1 MSVPAF
7 TGSNVMDVDAAK
19 IRGAGSNVHFDKV
32 SVAYG
37 GHVVLHPLTLDI
49 APGEILAMIGPSGS
63 GKTTALRAVAGF
75 VRPASGRIRIG
86 PTDVTDLPPYERGLG
101 MVVQNYALF
110 PHMRVE
116 DNVAFGLRAQGA
128 DKALVAERVK
138 DSLATVGMSGFA
150 KRYPRELSGGQQQR
164 VAIARALAVRP
175 RVLLLDEPLS
185 ALDAQI
191 RRNMVEEIAKL
202 HRDLPGLT
210 ILYVTHDQT
219 EALTLADKI
228 AIMRDGRVSS
238 HGPTAELYRRPP
250 NRFTAEFLGRANLL
264 PVTVAEGADGPKG
277 FAKAKLGDAVLA
289 GAGRSEK
296 PGDKTLLC
304 IRPQHLSLTGDEEHT
319 NRIVGTLKEV
329 HWQGELTHLVLDV
342 DGTPVRVSATRLPV
356 SLPERGS
363 AMPLF
368 FTPGDT
374 SLVPED
380 VRG

>member
-1 MSVPAF
+1 MSAAAF
-7 TGSNVMDVDAAK
+7 TGTNVMDIDAAK
-19 IRGAGSNVHFDKV
+19 VRGAGSNVHFDKV

-37 GHVVLHPLTLDI
+37 AHVVLHPLTLDI

-75 VRPASGRIRIG
+75 VRPASGRIRKG
-86 PTDVTDLPPYERGLG
+86 ATDVTDLPPYERGLG

-128 DKALVAERVK
+128 DRALIAERVR
-138 DSLATVGMSGFA
+138 DALGTVGMAAFA
-150 KRYPRELSGGQQQR
+150 KRFPRELSGGQQQR

-228 AIMRDGRVSS
+228 AIMRDGRVCS
-238 HGPTAELYRRPP
+238 HGPTGELYRRPP

-264 PVTVAEGADGPKG
+264 PVTVVEAAGARG
-277 FAKAKLGDAVLA
+277 FARAALGDTTLA
-289 GAGRSEK
+289 GAGRDEK
-296 PGDKTLLC
+296 AGDRSLLC
-304 IRPQHLSLTGDEEHT
+304 IRPQHLSLTDEGGHS
-319 NRIVGTLKEV
+319 NRISGLLREV

-342 DGTPVRVSATRLPV
+342 DGTAVRVSTTRLPIA
-356 SLPERGS
+356 LPEAGTRL
-363 AMPLF
+363 PLF
-368 FTPGDT
+368 FAPADT

-380 VRG
+380 AGV

>member
-1 MSVPAF
+1 MSVPAV

-37 GHVVLHPLTLDI
+37 AHVVLHPLTLDI

-86 PTDVTDLPPYERGLG
+86 ATDVTDLAPYERGLG

-128 DKALVAERVK
+128 DKALIGKRVK
-138 DSLATVGMSGFA
+138 DSLATVGMSGFSR
-150 KRYPRELSGGQQQR
+150 RYPRELSGGQQQR

-238 HGPTAELYRRPP
+238 HGPTTELYRRPP

-264 PVTVAEGADGPKG
+264 PVTVAESAAGPKG

-289 GAGRSEK
+289 GAGRGEK

-342 DGTPVRVSATRLPV
+342 DGTPVRVSATRLPL

-363 AMPLF
+363 AVPLF